1 MALPVPVPDP
11 FFWWTSFSRVKRHWG
26 LFQINLEPLEVQ
38 NTNAPPLFP
47 KKVFHHQVLPGPT
60 SYHFPPLKFG
70 THLGSV
76 EPLTCC
82 YSVRIHEAFAI
93 CPNQLGALSEKRL
106 NYFRERMAG
115 MPESQD
121 SARFW
126 VHRCEN
132 HGWLL
137 DQTKMNKTSK
147 LLRIHWLFG

>member
-93 CPNQLGALSEKRL
+93 CPNQWEPCQKSASTTSENAWPACQRARTALVFGCTDVKI
-106 NYFRERMAG
+106 MG
-115 MPESQD
+115 DCWIKQK
-121 SARFW
+121 W
-126 VHRCEN
+126 
-132 HGWLL
+132 
-137 DQTKMNKTSK
+137 TKLQNC
-147 LLRIHWLFG
+147 